1 MDIWETTSIYQS
13 VFPSSLD
20 AEVKGLCGMY
30 QRIILV
36 PRPDYASRVVIW
48 RALIQNYGG
57 QITESLDISSLAKVT
72 DGYTPGHIH
81 TAVSTVLT
89 DRRVQQVLIGSFL
102 VHTQCMI
109 SMLSWVSW
117 INLPVN

>member
-1 MDIWETTSIYQS
+1 MDITIMWVLS
-13 VFPSSLD
+13 PSSLD

-36 PRPDYASRVVIW
+36 PRPDYASRVVLW
-48 RALIQNYGG
+48 RALIQNYCG

-89 DRRVQQVLIGSFL
+89 DRRVQQV
-102 VHTQCMI
+102 
-109 SMLSWVSW
+109 
-117 INLPVN
+117 

>member
-1 MDIWETTSIYQS
+1 MS
-13 VFPSSLD
+13 VD

-48 RALIQNYGG
+48 RSLIQGNEG
-57 QITESLDISSLAKVT
+57 QITDAMDISSLAKIS

-81 TAVSTVLT
+81 TAVTNVLSE
-89 DRRVQQVLIGSFL
+89 RRVQQVQSCHKGIHI
-102 VHTQCMI
+102 V
-109 SMLSWVSW
+109 
-117 INLPVN
+117 